1 MDVIELGKSL
11 VVTIGGGVALV
22 TFLLS
27 FCEYKRQG
35 AQKKAE
41 YFLEM
46 RKRLKENASFKN
58 ICDLI
63 EEDAPDLAT
72 LSFQEKRDFL
82 GFFEEVALMM
92 NSRLIRKEVVHY
104 MFGYYAIHCWDSK
117 NFLE

>member
-11 VVTIGGGVALV
+11 AVIIGGSVALV

-41 YFLEM
+41 YFL
-46 RKRLKENASFKN
+46 
-58 ICDLI
+58 
-63 EEDAPDLAT
+63 
-72 LSFQEKRDFL
+72 

-92 NSRLIRKEVVHY
+92 NSGLIRKEVAHY

-117 NFLE
+117 NFW